1 MSSPKNILHLLVVCG
16 VGLLTAPR
24 MMACA
29 TCFGASD
36 SKMAQGMNVGILT
49 LLAVVGL
56 VLGGTAMCFVVLGV
70 RAHRAAADD
79 LKAEGGPP
87 AE

>member
-1 MSSPKNILHLLVVCG
+1 MSSVSKTFQLVIAGV
-16 VGLLTAPR
+16 VGLLTTPE

-70 RAHRAAADD
+70 RAHRAAVDD
-79 LKAEGGPP
+79 LNAEEEPP